1 MVQLLLL
8 HETHFQ
14 LKSPE
19 WGNNSNSFG
28 HYCSD
33 SCKGLGSLFKYGCIL
48 WRGHDFPYTG
58 QQLSAAQQ
66 GSLADPT
73 NPHRLAVRL

>member
-28 HYCSD
+28 HYCS
-33 SCKGLGSLFKYGCIL
+33 
-48 WRGHDFPYTG
+48 H
-58 QQLSAAQQ
+58 
-66 GSLADPT
+66 
-73 NPHRLAVRL
+73 

>member
-33 SCKGLGSLFKYGCIL
+33 SCKGLGSLFKYG
-48 WRGHDFPYTG
+48 
-58 QQLSAAQQ
+58 
-66 GSLADPT
+66 ADT
-73 NPHRLAVRL
+73 TFHTLGNNYRRLNK

>member
-33 SCKGLGSLFKYGCIL
+33 SCKGLESLFKYGCMAL
-48 WRGHDFPYTG
+48 TR
-58 QQLSAAQQ
+58 LSIHWATTIG
-66 GSLADPT
+66 GST
-73 NPHRLAVRL
+73 R